1 MKKICGLVVTALLFS
16 CDRSLEPNYGIANLD
31 FLNQDGLSIQKGEV
45 EIFTTG
51 NEYLVF
57 FNAQS
62 GDKTMYVLQADNP
75 AKMGGVF
82 EDVEF
87 SFNEQFFIFNPV
99 NLDKLYVFVLSDYK
113 DIEDFSDIDGE
124 VVLFKGYG
132 VGTAKADFSNLLSTL
147 RTEFI
152 ESVYLP

>member
-1 MKKICGLVVTALLFS
+1 MLN
-16 CDRSLEPNYGIANLD
+16 CDRSIEPTHGIANLD

-45 EIFTTG
+45 EIFTTA

-57 FNAQS
+57 FNAQL

-87 SFNEQFFIFNPV
+87 SFNEQFFLFNPV
-99 NLDKLYVFVLSDYK
+99 NSDKLYVFVLSDYK
-113 DIEDFSDIDGE
+113 GIEDFSDIDGE
-124 VVLFKGYG
+124 VVLIKGYG
-132 VGTAKADFSNLLSTL
+132 VGTANADFSNLLSTL

-152 ESVYLP
+152 ESVYLPHPNTGL

>member
-1 MKKICGLVVTALLFS
+1 
-16 CDRSLEPNYGIANLD
+16 
-31 FLNQDGLSIQKGEV
+31 
-45 EIFTTG
+45 
-51 NEYLVF
+51 
-57 FNAQS
+57 
-62 GDKTMYVLQADNP
+62 MYVLQADNP

-113 DIEDFSDIDGE
+113 GIEDFSDIDGE
-124 VVLFKGYG
+124 VVLIKGYG

-152 ESVYLP
+152 ESVYLPHPNTGL